1 MKMRLSNLKIGFA
14 ITGSFCTFGKIL
26 PIIRQIVNEGAEV
39 FPIISEKVD
48 ITDTRFGT
56 SEEFKMKLESITEK
70 KLIASIVDAEPIGP
84 KSMLDVM
91 IIAPCTGNTL
101 AKIAN
106 GITDSTVTMACKA
119 QLRNQKPVILA
130 ISTNDG
136 LSANAENI
144 GVVLN
149 RKNVYM
155 VPFGQDDP
163 VNKQTS
169 LAADYNKIIPTIL
182 AALEGKQI
190 EPLLV

>member
-1 MKMRLSNLKIGFA
+1 MRLKNIKIGFA
-14 ITGSFCTFGKIL
+14 ITGSFCTFSEIL
-26 PIIRQIVNEGAEV
+26 PIIQQMIDEGAEV
-39 FPIISEKVD
+39 FPVISEKVD
-48 ITDTRFGT
+48 STDTRFGT
-56 SEEFKMKLESITEK
+56 SADFKMKLKSITEK

-84 KSMLDVM
+84 KSLFDVV
-91 IIAPCTGNTL
+91 IVAPCTGNTL

-119 QLRNQKPVILA
+119 QLRNQKPIVLA

-163 VNKQTS
+163 LNKQTS
-169 LAADYNKIIPTIL
+169 LVADYTRIIPTIL
-182 AALEGKQI
+182 AAMEGKQI